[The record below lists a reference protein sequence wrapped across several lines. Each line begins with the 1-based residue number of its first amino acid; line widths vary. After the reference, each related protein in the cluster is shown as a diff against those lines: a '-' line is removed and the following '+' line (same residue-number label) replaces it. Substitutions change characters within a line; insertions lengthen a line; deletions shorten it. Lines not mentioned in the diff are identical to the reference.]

1 MQVSSKKLP
10 RGQAEVTV
18 VLTVAEYQPF
28 LQQTAAGISMRLSI
42 PGFRP
47 GKAPYSIV
55 VEKIG
60 EGKLWEEALEP
71 AVKRTYA
78 KAMTESKFITIG
90 SPQIAILT
98 IAPGNP
104 ISYRATVNLLPDV
117 ELPELEKISITRKKV
132 EVTDAEVE
140 STLDDIRKMRRTE
153 KLVDRPAVA
162 NDKVEVKLQTFQ
174 ENVPVEN
181 GQVEKL
187 PLVLG
192 EKKFLPEVEQHII
205 GLKAGQDSAFTVKLP
220 TDYHNRTVAGK
231 TVEFRIKILGVYEL
245 TLPEVNDD
253 FAKSVGH
260 FTSVTDLREKVK
272 ASLMHDASKREDER
286 LENEI
291 IEAIINKSKFTDI
304 PDLLVTTET
313 KNMLAELEQQISRQE
328 VSFDDY
334 LTHLKKTRAELLLD
348 FTPTAMKRVKGALVT
363 RAVAKQQKTE
373 INENE
378 IDAIIQQ
385 EFADQGDDPKL
396 TERTKNPAFRAHI
409 QNILASRKVME
420 YLKATVVK

>member
-1 MQVSSKKLP
+1 M
-10 RGQAEVTV
+10 
-18 VLTVAEYQPF
+18 
-28 LQQTAAGISMRLSI
+28 
-42 PGFRP
+42 
-47 GKAPYSIV
+47 
-55 VEKIG
+55 
-60 EGKLWEEALEP
+60 
-71 AVKRTYA
+71 
-78 KAMTESKFITIG
+78 
-90 SPQIAILT
+90 
-98 IAPGNP
+98 
-104 ISYRATVNLLPDV
+104 
-117 ELPELEKISITRKKV
+117 
-132 EVTDAEVE
+132 
-140 STLDDIRKMRRTE
+140 
-153 KLVDRPAVA
+153 
-162 NDKVEVKLQTFQ
+162 
-174 ENVPVEN
+174 
-181 GQVEKL
+181 
-187 PLVLG
+187 
-192 EKKFLPEVEQHII
+192 
-205 GLKAGQDSAFTVKLP
+205 
-220 TDYHNRTVAGK
+220 AGK
-231 TVEFRIKILGVYEL
+231 TGEFRIKILGVYEL

>member
-90 SPQIAILT
+90 SPQLAILT

-153 KLVDRPAVA
+153 KLVD
-162 NDKVEVKLQTFQ
+162 
-174 ENVPVEN
+174 
-181 GQVEKL
+181 
-187 PLVLG
+187 
-192 EKKFLPEVEQHII
+192 
-205 GLKAGQDSAFTVKLP
+205 
-220 TDYHNRTVAGK
+220 
-231 TVEFRIKILGVYEL
+231 
-245 TLPEVNDD
+245 
-253 FAKSVGH
+253 
-260 FTSVTDLREKVK
+260 
-272 ASLMHDASKREDER
+272 
-286 LENEI
+286 
-291 IEAIINKSKFTDI
+291 
-304 PDLLVTTET
+304 
-313 KNMLAELEQQISRQE
+313 
-328 VSFDDY
+328 
-334 LTHLKKTRAELLLD
+334 
-348 FTPTAMKRVKGALVT
+348 
-363 RAVAKQQKTE
+363 
-373 INENE
+373 
-378 IDAIIQQ
+378 
-385 EFADQGDDPKL
+385 
-396 TERTKNPAFRAHI
+396 
-409 QNILASRKVME
+409 
-420 YLKATVVK
+420 